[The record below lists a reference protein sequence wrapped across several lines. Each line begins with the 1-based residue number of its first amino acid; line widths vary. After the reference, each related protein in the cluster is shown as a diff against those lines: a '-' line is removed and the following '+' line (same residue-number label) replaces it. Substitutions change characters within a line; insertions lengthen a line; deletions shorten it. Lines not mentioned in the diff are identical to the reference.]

1 MNPSV
6 SVSAVNAVLVV
17 NAGSSSLKF
26 ALYPRNATDAPA
38 LALARGQVEG
48 LQPGGVLQLSLPGQA
63 AQVLSTVGPDD
74 NRHAVALAALQ
85 AHVSAAAPQ
94 ARVQAVAHRI
104 VHGGP
109 HYRAPVALDDA
120 VLALLATLEPMA
132 PLHQPYNLA
141 GVRALRAAYPGCL
154 QVACFDT
161 SFHSTLPRLE
171 QRYALPTALH
181 EQGLRRYGFH
191 GLSYQSV
198 MSSLRRHSE
207 KALGRVLM
215 AHLGSGAS
223 ACAAQGGQSVA
234 TSMGFSALDGLVMGS
249 RCGQLDPGIVLH
261 LWRQGWTVAEV
272 EKLLYRE
279 SGLVGVSGLSADMRE
294 LRAAARAG
302 HAQAQMA
309 IDLFDY
315 RLRREAGSLSAV
327 LGGLDVLAFT
337 GGIGE
342 HDPATRAELVH
353 GLAYLGVR
361 LDAAANRA
369 AGGETATPI
378 HAADSSAEV
387 WVVPTDEGR
396 IAADAAWQLLDRLPV
411 GRTALL

>member
-1 MNPSV
+1 MSDAAALNT
-6 SVSAVNAVLVV
+6 VLVV
-17 NAGSSSLKF
+17 NSGSSSLKF
-26 ALYPRNATDAPA
+26 ALYPRSTGDEPPQ
-38 LALARGQVEG
+38 ALARGQVDG
-48 LQPGGVLQLSLPGQA
+48 LQPGGTLQLRLPGQA
-63 AQVLSTVGPDD
+63 AQALAPAGADG
-74 NRHAVALAALQ
+74 NRHGAALAALQ
-85 AHVSAAAPQ
+85 AHVDRAAPR

-141 GVRALRAAYPGCL
+141 GVRALRAAYPNCL

-198 MSSLRRHSE
+198 MGALKRRSD

-223 ACAAQGGQSVA
+223 VCAAQGGLSIA

-279 SGLVGVSGLSADMRE
+279 SGLVGVSGLSADLRE

-302 HAQAQMA
+302 HTQAQTA

-315 RLRREAGSLSAV
+315 RLRREAGSLGAV
-327 LGGLDVLAFT
+327 LGGLDLLAFT

-342 HDPATRAELVH
+342 HDHATRAELVH

-369 AGGETATPI
+369 AAGEAIAPI

-396 IAADAAWQLLDRLPV
+396 VAADAAWHLLDSLPV